1 MGRRRTKDKDLPPRM
16 HRKHGAF
23 WHVRAGKW
31 TRLASLDDQVTA
43 FARYA
48 EIEQGGGGR
57 TVQDAINRFIA
68 RSVPKLASA
77 TQTDYR
83 RVCIVLGKWAGPMPL
98 DALRTAHVAQ
108 LADRQESPAAAR
120 KMIAV
125 LSGIY
130 AMARHAGWVEFNPCE
145 GVMLP
150 KQPKRDYLPTWA
162 ELDSLRELVPPQMA
176 AAMDLAL
183 ATALRLGDMLRL
195 QRSDIAD
202 GVLRVKISKT
212 KAVVSYQLTDDLRAI
227 LARLRKDRPA
237 SLFLIPNSQGQ
248 AYTVSGWESNW
259 QRAKKSAG
267 YPHIRWHDLRARAL
281 TDAARQQGRDYAQ
294 ALAAHADGST
304 TEIYLRD
311 RGEVAI
317 LPLNNRQKPK

>member
-1 MGRRRTKDKDLPPRM
+1 MGRKRTKDKDLPQRM
-16 HRKHGAF
+16 HRKHGAY
-23 WHVRAGKW
+23 WHVRRGKW
-31 TRLASLDDQVTA
+31 TRLAGIDEPVTA

-48 EIEQGGGGR
+48 EIEQGNAGR
-57 TVQDAINRFIA
+57 TVQDAINRYVA

-77 TQTDYR
+77 TQKDYSR
-83 RVCIVLGKWAGPMPL
+83 ACITLGKWAGEMPL

-108 LADRQESPAAAR
+108 LADKQTPSGAR
-120 KMIAV
+120 KLVAV
-125 LSGIY
+125 LSGVY
-130 AMARHAGWVEFNPCE
+130 AIARHAGWVEHNPCE

-150 KQPKRDYLPTWA
+150 KAPRRKYLPSWQEIDT
-162 ELDSLRELVPPQMA
+162 LRDSAPAQMA
-176 AAMDLAL
+176 AAIDLAL

-195 QRSDIAD
+195 QRSDIE
-202 GVLRVKISKT
+202 GQVLRARVSKT
-212 KAVVSYQLTDDLRAI
+212 RAVVSYQMTDDLRAI

-237 SLFLIPNSQGQ
+237 SLFLIPNSKGQ

-259 QRAKKSAG
+259 QRLKRSAG
-267 YPHIRWHDLRARAL
+267 CPHIRWHDLRARAL

-317 LPLNNRQKPK
+317 LPMRREK